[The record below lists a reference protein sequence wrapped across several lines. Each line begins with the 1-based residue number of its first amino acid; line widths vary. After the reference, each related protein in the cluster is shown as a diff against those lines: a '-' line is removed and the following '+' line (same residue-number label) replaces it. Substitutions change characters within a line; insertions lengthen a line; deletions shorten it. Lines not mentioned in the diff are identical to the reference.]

1 MRLALVITLP
11 IIALA
16 VPAAAQV
23 AAPPAATTLQTSQAP
38 GWWTAFGDSALT
50 AVVERALLESP
61 TIEAAA
67 ARLDQARAAARS
79 TRASLLPSL
88 SASGSAAV
96 QRQSL
101 DDPQIRP
108 FVNAPGFVRD
118 VERYELGLRA
128 SWEIDLF
135 GAKPRLRS
143 ARARAMAGEADL
155 AAARVA
161 VAAEVAIAYFTIVE
175 LGLRIDIARERAAN
189 LDRQSTALRLR
200 VAQGVT
206 APLELDRFDGE
217 AGAARAAIPVIE
229 IILAGE
235 RARLGVLAGVDDTAE
250 ISALVP
256 AAARL
261 PVFVGDSRAITEL
274 GITLANRPD
283 VIAAAARADASEA
296 DVASARSRR
305 YPRLSLVGLLAT
317 IVAGPGALF
326 SSSSIVAQGL
336 GLLSL
341 NLFDSGRI
349 DAEIAS
355 AKGARRQALAD
366 YRRTLLT
373 ASAEVGVAAQ
383 TIALRQVEGAQRA
396 ASQAPLER
404 ATRAATATYAAG
416 ALDLTTLLDIDR
428 ARLASSEGVLAAQ
441 AESAR
446 AIVALVRA
454 SAGTDVSSAIR
465 TAVTSR

>member
-1 MRLALVITLP
+1 MFLALPMITL
-11 IIALA
+11 AG
-16 VPAAAQV
+16 PAAAQV
-23 AAPPAATTLQTSQAP
+23 VAPIPTAPLQTAHFP
-38 GWWTAFGDSALT
+38 GWWTAFGDPALT
-50 AVVERALLESP
+50 AVIERALAGSP
-61 TIEAAA
+61 TIEVAA

-88 SASGSAAV
+88 SASGSAAA

-128 SWEIDLF
+128 NWEMDLF

-143 ARARAMAGEADL
+143 ARARAVAGEADL

-161 VAAEVAIAYFTIVE
+161 VAAEVATAYFTIVE
-175 LGLRIDIARERAAN
+175 LVRRIAIARERATN

-206 APLELDRFDGE
+206 APLELDRFNGE
-217 AGAARAAIPVIE
+217 AGAARAAIPVLE
-229 IILAGE
+229 VILAGE
-235 RARLGVLAGVDDTAE
+235 RARLGVLAGVYDFSEAA
-250 ISALVP
+250 ALVP
-256 AAARL
+256 MDARL

-283 VIAAAARADASEA
+283 VIAAAARASASEA
-296 DVASARSRR
+296 DVSSAQSGR
-305 YPRLSLVGLLAT
+305 YPRLSLGGLLAT

-326 SSSSIVAQGL
+326 SSSSIAAQGL
-336 GLLSL
+336 GGLSL
-341 NLFDSGRI
+341 NLFDFGRI

-355 AKGARRQALAD
+355 AKGTRREALAN
-366 YRRTLLT
+366 YRQTLLT
-373 ASAEVGVAAQ
+373 ASAELAVAAQ
-383 TIALRQVEGAQRA
+383 TITLRRAEGAQRA
-396 ASQAPLER
+396 ASQAALER

-416 ALDLTTLLDIDR
+416 ALDLTTLLDTDR
-428 ARLASSEGVLAAQ
+428 ARLASSEAALAAQ
-441 AESAR
+441 AEAAR
-446 AIVALVRA
+446 AVVALVRA
-454 SAGTDVSSAIR
+454 SAGTDVSEVLR
-465 TAVTSR
+465 TSVTSR